1 MTTWLSSL
9 RDFSI
14 GLFGRWYLLLSAILL
29 ALPNLLERSWG
40 IEWNP
45 PTGLLWTIFGLSVFV
60 AAWVTYRET
69 WVDSASS
76 RLGMILRLT
85 RAGENLVTLL
95 DRAIQFAYEPN
106 SQLRGEE
113 QFVAD
118 IRELQINPWLEFVR
132 DELTP
137 GELNIFDG
145 DPGRSSVNDIDI
157 DLFTDLK
164 GLRRHLAERVNRLD
178 DICEGI
184 RHAS

>member
-29 ALPNLLERSWG
+29 ALPNLLERSSG
-40 IEWNP
+40 IESNP
-45 PTGLLWTIFGLSVFV
+45 PTGLLWTIIGLSVF
-60 AAWVTYRET
+60 
-69 WVDSASS
+69 
-76 RLGMILRLT
+76 
-85 RAGENLVTLL
+85 
-95 DRAIQFAYEPN
+95 AIQFAYEPN

-137 GELNIFDG
+137 GELNIFDC

>member
-45 PTGLLWTIFGLSVFV
+45 PMGLLWTIFGLSVFV
-60 AAWVTYRET
+60 AAWLAYREA
-69 WVDSASS
+69 WVDPRAN
-76 RLGMILRLT
+76 RLGMLVRLK
-85 RAGENLVTLL
+85 RAGDNLVTLL

-118 IRELQINPWLEFVR
+118 MRELQINPWLEFVR

-137 GELNIFDG
+137 GEFNMFDG
-145 DPGRSSVNDIDI
+145 DPGRSSVIDTDL

-164 GLRRHLAERVNRLD
+164 GLRRYLAERVNRLD

-184 RHAS
+184 RHAP

>member
-45 PTGLLWTIFGLSVFV
+45 PMGLLWTIFGLSVFV
-60 AAWVTYRET
+60 AAWVTYREA

-76 RLGMILRLT
+76 RLGMLLRLK

-118 IRELQINPWLEFVR
+118 MRELQIKPWLELVR
-132 DELTP
+132 DELTL
-137 GELNIFDG
+137 GELNIFDS
-145 DPGRSSVNDIDI
+145 DPGGSSVNDIDI

-164 GLRRHLAERVNRLD
+164 GLRRYLAERVSRLD
-178 DICEGI
+178 DMCEGI

>member
-14 GLFGRWYLLLSAILL
+14 RFFGRWWLLLPAILL

-45 PTGLLWTIFGLSVFV
+45 PTGLVWTIFGLSLFV
-60 AAWVTYRET
+60 AAWLTYREA

-76 RLGMILRLT
+76 RLGMLLRLI

-106 SQLRGEE
+106 SQLQGEE

-118 IRELQINPWLEFVR
+118 IRELQINPWLELVR

-137 GELNIFDG
+137 GELNMFDF
-145 DPGRSSVNDIDI
+145 DPGRSSVNDI

-164 GLRRHLAERVNRLD
+164 GLRSYLAERVNRLD
-178 DICEGI
+178 DICEDRSG
-184 RHAS
+184 RL